1 MIDYTTRSKVRTVRT
16 RCGKCGKVGYYRKGH
31 RRCRMRKFGV
41 HSYCCWGDL
50 VPLRQPRKKTTVSPV
65 SHGDQFRKRAGRQLT
80 SARKTLRTW
89 ERRQRR
95 AEKLVHKWTLRV
107 AQWEKKAE
115 FTDEQVETLRGR
127 AAHAAHIQKVRRR
140 LLKAAGE

>member
-1 MIDYTTRSKVRTVRT
+1 MIDYRMRSNARAVRK
-16 RCGKCGKVGYYRKGH
+16 RCAKCGSVGYYRKGT
-31 RRCRMRKFGV
+31 RRCRMRKFGAG
-41 HSYCCWGDL
+41 SYRCWGNL
-50 VPLRQPRKKTTVSPV
+50 VLLRQPRKKAAVSPA
-65 SHGDQFRKRAGRQLT
+65 DRFRKRAGRQLT

-107 AQWEKKAE
+107 AQWEKKAQ
-115 FTDEQVETLRGR
+115 FTDDQVETLRER